1 MAEGRISE
9 LEGMTAKSSET
20 ETPKEKKEFP
30 RMADAYS
37 TYGMCTEKTGAV
49 FEAVMSENVLVL
61 MSHTKLQNQEV
72 HRTPSRTVAPNP
84 ALSRNTLKL

>member
-20 ETPKEKKEFP
+20 ETPKEKEFP

-49 FEAVMSENVLVL
+49 FEAVRSENVLVL
-61 MSHTKLQNQEV
+61 MSHTKLQNQEA

-84 ALSRNTLKL
+84 ALSRNTPKL